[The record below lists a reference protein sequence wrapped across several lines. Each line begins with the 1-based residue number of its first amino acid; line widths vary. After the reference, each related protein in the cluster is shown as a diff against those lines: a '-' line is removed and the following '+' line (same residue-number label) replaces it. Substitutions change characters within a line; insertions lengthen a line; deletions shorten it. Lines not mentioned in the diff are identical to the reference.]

1 MKGRAFKGAILV
13 IFCLTALLLWFHFLQ
28 PQITIRSLEEQVAKL
43 KELSHQYEKR
53 GDKLTALKFAQI
65 AHLVEATN
73 EEEGPRICA
82 LSAFFDEKEQ
92 ASAYADHVR
101 AEDMAAEEIRILGE
115 PLLTQLTIVLENDYK
130 NRGIACVGLR
140 VLGRIS
146 RERVAKCTAKLIR
159 EGKNDL
165 LTREAVILALVNE
178 QSGLEKDL
186 VDLVWKWQG
195 WGRQY
200 PIHVLRRVKS
210 TIGEEAIIAA
220 LDDSSPAVR
229 RHATRAL
236 GEIGT
241 GKSLGPLRHLL
252 TKEKDKIVK
261 TLAEKAIAHIKAQ
274 IPSLEKPNQR

>member
-13 IFCLTALLLWFHFLQ
+13 IICVTTLFLWFHYGQ
-28 PQITIRSLEEQVAKL
+28 PQLIIKSLEEQVAKL

-53 GDKLTALKFAQI
+53 GDKLAALKFSQI
-65 AHLVEATN
+65 AHLVEATK
-73 EEEGPRICA
+73 EEAGPRIRK

-92 ASAYADHVR
+92 ASTYADHVR
-101 AEDMAAEEIRILGE
+101 AEDMVAEEIRVLGE
-115 PLLTQLTIVLENDYK
+115 PLLTQLTLVLENDHK

-140 VLGRIS
+140 VLGSIS
-146 RERVAKCTAKLIR
+146 RERVAKSTAKLVK

-178 QSGLEKDL
+178 QSGLEKDI
-186 VDLVWKWQG
+186 VALVWKWQG

-200 PIHVLRRVKS
+200 PIHVLRRIK
-210 TIGEEAIIAA
+210 TKIGEEAIIAS

-236 GEIGT
+236 GEIGS

-252 TKEKDKIVK
+252 TKEKDKIVR
-261 TLAEKAIAHIKAQ
+261 TLAEKAITHIETQ
-274 IPSLEKPNQR
+274 IPPLENPNQR